1 MSISNLLKSGKKRVI
16 IPVAIIILVIFGF
29 NFFAP
34 KKRLPLQFTQVIRR
48 DIKEIVASSG
58 TLTGKDVVNLKFKS
72 SGRIAYINVK
82 AGDRVFAY
90 QTIAGLDTKLL
101 SIDLQ
106 QAQNT
111 LRDKQASA
119 EKVEDDVKD
128 HSKDETYTQR
138 STRTT
143 AQVARDNAVDAVKEA
158 QQALLDA
165 NIYTPIAGIV
175 TQAPITFGQYVSSS
189 DLIAQVADIS
199 SIYFETDVLEADIS
213 KISLG
218 LKAEITLDAFGE
230 KVFTGVVDQI
240 IPQAKTTSSGATVVP
255 VKVKL
260 DPTKMTFI
268 NGLSGQASVI
278 VKTSQNVLTLP
289 REAVR
294 DDNTVFIQKNGSVS
308 PAKVVPGIYSD
319 TEVEIKEGL
328 EDKEKVLLNP
338 PANDTGT
345 RNRSPLQGIF
355 RFFGGSR
362 GR

>member
-1 MSISNLLKSGKKRVI
+1 MKIPHIFQLPRKQAILLIVL
-16 IPVAIIILVIFGF
+16 IILGIVGF

-34 KKRLPLQFTQVIRR
+34 KKQPPLQFTQVIRR

-58 TLTGKDVVNLKFKS
+58 TLTGKEVVNLKFKS

-143 AQVARDNAVDAVKEA
+143 AQVARDNAVDALKEA

-165 NIYTPIAGIV
+165 NIYTSIAGIV
-175 TQAPITFGQYVSSS
+175 TQAPLTAGQYVVSS

-199 SIYFETDVLEADIS
+199 SIYFETDVDEADIS

-230 KVFTGVVDQI
+230 KIFTGTVDQI

-260 DPTKMTFI
+260 DPTEITFI
-268 NGLSGQASVI
+268 NGLSGQASII
-278 VKTSQNVLTLP
+278 VKTAQNVLTLP
-289 REAVR
+289 QEAVR
-294 DDNTVFIQKNGSVS
+294 DDHMVFIQKNDNIS
-308 PAKVVPGIYSD
+308 PVKVTPGIYSD
-319 TEVEIKEGL
+319 TDVEIKEGL

-338 PANDTGT
+338 PANDTVS